1 MRRLLPLAVSL
12 ALAQAAAASG
22 NEGPPAFE
30 PAIVELRVNG
40 QDDGPT
46 LIVRRDRDGA
56 LLRLRLARPKANIC
70 DAAMIG
76 ALQAALDAHR
86 GTRGLRGVL
95 LDAEGPHFSFGASVE
110 EHLADRCAAMLASL
124 HTLILALVVV
134 LVGALLLY
142 RNWQQERE
150 FTKAEPGSA
159 AGLPGSGTAPAFS
172 LKDTNGNI
180 YSSAQL
186 AGKPAAINF
195 FATWC
200 PPCRE
205 EIPGFVEVYNKHKE
219 KGFELIGI
227 SLDTD
232 TRGNLPGFL
241 MSNKIGYKILFG
253 DLATARAYGGVSA
266 LPTTFF
272 VGKDGEIKNV
282 HVGYMDKD
290 AFDKEV
296 RKLL

>member
-1 MRRLLPLAVSL
+1 MK
-12 ALAQAAAASG
+12 SG
-22 NEGPPAFE
+22 
-30 PAIVELRVNG
+30 
-40 QDDGPT
+40 T
-46 LIVRRDRDGA
+46 LSNKG
-56 LLRLRLARPKANIC
+56 
-70 DAAMIG
+70 IG
-76 ALQAALDAHR
+76 A
-86 GTRGLRGVL
+86 V
-95 LDAEGPHFSFGASVE
+95 P
-110 EHLADRCAAMLASL
+110 
-124 HTLILALVVV
+124 LILALAVVFA
-134 LVGALLLY
+134 GAFLLY
-142 RNWQQERE
+142 RHRQSGLE
-150 FTKAEPGSA
+150 TKEEA
-159 AGLPGSGTAPAFS
+159 SGTPAGPSGLRTAPPFS
-172 LKDTNGNI
+172 LPDSNGNI

-186 AGKPAAINF
+186 AGKPVVINF

-200 PPCRE
+200 PPCKA
-205 EIPGFVEVYNKHKE
+205 EIPGFVEVYNRHRS

-232 TRGNLPGFL
+232 TRENLPGFL
-241 MSNKIGYKILFG
+241 MSNKVEYRILFG

>member
-1 MRRLLPLAVSL
+1 MKSRTFSRRGSGAV
-12 ALAQAAAASG
+12 
-22 NEGPPAFE
+22 P
-30 PAIVELRVNG
+30 
-40 QDDGPT
+40 
-46 LIVRRDRDGA
+46 
-56 LLRLRLARPKANIC
+56 
-70 DAAMIG
+70 
-76 ALQAALDAHR
+76 
-86 GTRGLRGVL
+86 
-95 LDAEGPHFSFGASVE
+95 
-110 EHLADRCAAMLASL
+110 
-124 HTLILALVVV
+124 LILALIVV
-134 LVGALLLY
+134 LAGAFLLY
-142 RNWQQERE
+142 RNRQ
-150 FTKAEPGSA
+150 SA
-159 AGLPGSGTAPAFS
+159 PVEGTSVSRTAPAFS

-180 YSSAQL
+180 YSSSQF
-186 AGKPAAINF
+186 AGKPVAINF

-205 EIPGFVEVYNKHKE
+205 EVPGFVEVYNKHKE
-219 KGFELIGI
+219 KGFELVGI

-232 TRGNLPGFL
+232 TRENLPGFL
-241 MSNKIGYKILFG
+241 MSNKVGYRILFG

>member
-1 MRRLLPLAVSL
+1 MKRGTLSR
-12 ALAQAAAASG
+12 
-22 NEGPPAFE
+22 
-30 PAIVELRVNG
+30 NG
-40 QDDGPT
+40 
-46 LIVRRDRDGA
+46 
-56 LLRLRLARPKANIC
+56 
-70 DAAMIG
+70 IG
-76 ALQAALDAHR
+76 A
-86 GTRGLRGVL
+86 V
-95 LDAEGPHFSFGASVE
+95 P
-110 EHLADRCAAMLASL
+110 
-124 HTLILALVVV
+124 LILALVVV
-134 LVGALLLY
+134 LAGVLLLY
-142 RNWQQERE
+142 RNWQQEQE
-150 FTKAEPGSA
+150 VTKDGTGTTAGFSGSR
-159 AGLPGSGTAPAFS
+159 TAPPFS

-205 EIPGFVEVYNKHKE
+205 EIPGFVEVYNRHKGN
-219 KGFELIGI
+219 GFELIGI

-232 TRGNLPGFL
+232 TRENMPVFL
-241 MSNKIGYKILFG
+241 MSNRIGYRILFG

-282 HVGYMDKD
+282 HVGYMDKE